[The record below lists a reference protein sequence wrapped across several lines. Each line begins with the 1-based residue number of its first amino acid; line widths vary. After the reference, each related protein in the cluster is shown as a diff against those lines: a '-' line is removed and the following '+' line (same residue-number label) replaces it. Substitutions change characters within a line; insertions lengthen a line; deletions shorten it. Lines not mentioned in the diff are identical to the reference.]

1 MLTFSF
7 FLVRWMH
14 SLSSD
19 VIILNAIYGHAM
31 LNVIYGYVM
40 LNVAYGYAMLNVVYI
55 VESRN

>member
-1 MLTFSF
+1 
-7 FLVRWMH
+7 MH